1 MHRAGVRED
10 SRVSRTQHTHAFW
23 RTVHPGK
30 CFLRRDG
37 TGTLASSRLP
47 GAYRQG
53 RSSGGYSRETRRT
66 GRTEPP
72 PARLQQEEI
81 KENSLS
87 AAGRQPPPSAGT
99 APAAPAPPAPSTDR
113 GTRTRVRIE
122 NRSAGRGEGPQAG
135 TGRRVPAV
143 WRDARDGG
151 RPAAG
156 DKGCPG
162 RAGAG
167 PAAPRP
173 HLYHSSP
180 RW

>member
-1 MHRAGVRED
+1 MNGKDRAA
-10 SRVSRTQHTHAFW
+10 T
-23 RTVHPGK
+23 
-30 CFLRRDG
+30 
-37 TGTLASSRLP
+37 
-47 GAYRQG
+47 
-53 RSSGGYSRETRRT
+53 RS
-66 GRTEPP
+66 
-72 PARLQQEEI
+72 ALQQEEI

-87 AAGRQPPPSAGT
+87 APGDSLRRPPARRT

-113 GTRTRVRIE
+113 GTRTRVRTE
-122 NRSAGRGEGPQAG
+122 SESAGRGEGTEASSGCPQCVG
-135 TGRRVPAV
+135 TGMF
-143 WRDARDGG
+143 WDGG
-151 RPAAG
+151 WPAAG